1 MNKKTKKKAGPK
13 NRLSETSNSP
23 MPELRLLDMLIDRFI
38 QKLGQNGFEPKLQ
51 DVLRAIQLKQK
62 LAKTGQAEEI
72 FWGLIDGIREDEM
85 RKKRASAAKSGSV
98 KIKE

>member
-1 MNKKTKKKAGPK
+1 MNKKTGRKAGSK
-13 NRLSETSNSP
+13 SDLSMTSNSAI
-23 MPELRLLDMLIDRFI
+23 PELRLLDMLIDKLI
-38 QKLGQNGFEPKLQ
+38 EKLGQNGFEPKVQ

-85 RKKRASAAKSGSV
+85 RKKRASARRSGSP
-98 KIKE
+98 KNKE